1 MMRPQGTPRRVWLL
15 AVAAVLGSGTSACQ
29 RGPRSIAPLDLVPIS
44 PDSVAQW
51 LADFTPGKRL
61 RYELRWRL
69 ENDRGTFGGRAAVR
83 VAPPDSLRF
92 DIRGGFGRSGAAM
105 VVGSEG
111 IWARPESDFKDIL
124 QSAPLFWAALGA
136 PLKPPAG
143 AKTFG
148 VRGPDRRAWRYG
160 VGADTFDFV
169 LVRDRPQER
178 LLAEMRR
185 RGQIVGVVEALFPP
199 GGGGKVA
206 SARMNFPAADLRFAF
221 SVESLD
227 SATVF
232 PSDVW
237 QRP

>member
-1 MMRPQGTPRRVWLL
+1 MRRPQATHRRVRLL
-15 AVAAVLGSGTSACQ
+15 AVAAVLGSGISAC
-29 RGPRSIAPLDLVPIS
+29 RRAPRSIAPLDLAPIS

-51 LADFTPGKRL
+51 VADFTPGQRF
-61 RYELRWRL
+61 RYDLRWRL

-105 VVGSEG
+105 VVGSQG
-111 IWARPESDFKDIL
+111 VWARPESDFKDIL
-124 QSAPLFWAALGA
+124 QSAPLFWAALGS
-136 PLKPPAG
+136 PLKPPTG
-143 AKTFG
+143 ASTFG
-148 VRGPDRRAWRYG
+148 VRGPDRLAWRYG

-169 LVRDRPQER
+169 LLKDRPQER

-185 RGQIVGVVEALFPP
+185 QGQIVGVVEALFPA
-199 GGGGKVA
+199 GGDGQVA
-206 SARMNFPAADLRFAF
+206 SARMNFPSADFRFAF
-221 SVESLD
+221 SVEGVD

-232 PSDVW
+232 PPDVW